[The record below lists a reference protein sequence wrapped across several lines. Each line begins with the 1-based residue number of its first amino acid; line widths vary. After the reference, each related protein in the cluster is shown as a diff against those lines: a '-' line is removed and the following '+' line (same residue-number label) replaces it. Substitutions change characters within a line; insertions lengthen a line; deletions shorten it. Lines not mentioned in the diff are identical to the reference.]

1 MATDYATIVVRR
13 GNADAWENS
22 QRPLAS
28 GEWGYDETSR
38 VIKIGDGYTLWRDLA
53 SAVTT
58 GVSGQLPD
66 DVRQALAANLANP
79 ETAEGAAVAASAG
92 AGLPFDDV
100 SGLYLGASEN
110 PIPSVDGTT
119 KQFPGDVR
127 ATQAANLQ
135 DTATPEGAAVAA
147 GVGAAVAPA
156 VGASIVDAAADPDS
170 NFSVVNGATLAS
182 SSTTL
187 LTSRIVDSI
196 PSNGS
201 NVNTFAAVSGL
212 TFSFVAPLSGKVIVR
227 ISAGYALPSGTSSLE
242 VNLRQQSGQDMPK
255 TIRRIRRVTGAAA
268 AGEQNQYVYTMP
280 LTGLVAGQTYNLVQ
294 GFRNG
299 DPGGG
304 SVSVLADSSSIW
316 GPATIEVLAVP
327 ADPVSPIALYNRF
340 DAAHLANWTAG
351 RAAVAAGTADAKIL
365 VIGDSTAFG
374 YPKGGLQQS
383 WSHKLAEKLATRGL
397 AAQDGGTTPGLAGG
411 DNPRWTPATGFPNLI
426 NYGFGAQGWQYNGWS
441 GPLTTY
447 ADASVTADSFDVYFV
462 RGSGSTSI
470 TLQINN
476 ENAQTFDTTGATS
489 IGKLTISS
497 STAATSHTLKVSA
510 VGSGAILFI
519 EAWLSTGKRVRVAN
533 AGAPSTNTTTWASG
547 VGIYS
552 AAMIQAYQ
560 PSVVIC
566 LLGAND
572 AIGGFDA
579 KTVTANLG
587 VLAAASVAA
596 GADFVNLS
604 SVPCQ
609 IPAEAALQK
618 QYALRT
624 RYGTS
629 PAFIDLNGEAGTWA
643 NWNQLGYMG
652 DLRHPNEAGMDRIAQ
667 IVDAGLA
674 LV

>member
-1 MATDYATIVVRR
+1 MATEYATLLVKRR
-13 GNADAWENS
+13 DADAWAS
-22 QRPLAS
+22 AALPLGS
-28 GEWGYDETSR
+28 GEWGYDETNR
-38 VIKIGDGYTLWRDLA
+38 VTKIGDGFTPWADLPEHLTA
-53 SAVTT
+53 A
-58 GVSGQLPD
+58 GDGQLPD
-66 DVRQALAANLANP
+66 SVRSALAANLADP
-79 ETAEGAAVAASAG
+79 DTVEGAAVAAAG
-92 AGLPFDDV
+92 AGLPFDDE
-100 SGLYLGASEN
+100 SGLYLDASAN

-119 KQFPGDVR
+119 KQFPDEVR
-127 ATQAANLQ
+127 AAQAANLR
-135 DTATPEGAAVAA
+135 DPATPEGDAVADIVGA
-147 GVGAAVAPA
+147 TTAGGVGTAL
-156 VGASIVDAAADPDS
+156 VDAAADPNS
-170 NFSVVNGATLAS
+170 AFSVVNGASIGA

-187 LTSRIVDSI
+187 LTSKIVDSI

-201 NVNTFAAVSGL
+201 DTNTFAAVSGL
-212 TFSFVAPLSGKVIVR
+212 TFSFVAPLSGKVVVR

-242 VNLRQQSGQDMPK
+242 LNLRQQSGQNMAK
-255 TIRRIRRVTGAAA
+255 TTRRMRRVTGAAA

-280 LTGLVAGQTYNLVQ
+280 LSGLVAGQKYDLVQ

-304 SVSVLADSSSIW
+304 SVSILADSSSIW

-327 ADPVSPIALYNRF
+327 ADPVSPTDLYNRF
-340 DAAHLANWTAG
+340 DSAHLSKWSAG
-351 RAAVAAGTADAKIL
+351 RSAVTAGTADAKVL

-383 WSHKLAEKLATRGL
+383 WSHKLAQKLAARGL
-397 AAQDGGTTPGLAGG
+397 AAQDGGTTPGLGAG
-411 DNPRWTPATGFPNLI
+411 DNPRWVPTAGFPNLI

-447 ADASVTADSFDVYFV
+447 FDPFITADSFDVYYV

-470 TLQINN
+470 TLQIDN
-476 ENAQTFDTTGATS
+476 ETAQTFDTTGSTS

-497 STAATSHTLKVSA
+497 SAASTSHTLKVSA
-510 VGSGAILFI
+510 VGNGAVLFI
-519 EAWLSTGKRVRVAN
+519 EPWLSTSKRIRVAN
-533 AGAPSTNTTTWASG
+533 AGAPSTNTITWASG
-547 VGIYS
+547 IGIYS
-552 AAMIQAYQ
+552 TAMIQTYQ
-560 PSVVIC
+560 PSVVVC

-572 AIGGFDA
+572 AIGGIDA
-579 KTVTANLG
+579 ATVTANLG
-587 VLAAASVAA
+587 ALAAASAA
-596 GADFVNLS
+596 VGADFINLS

-629 PAFIDLNGEAGTWA
+629 PAFIDLNGDAGSWA

-667 IVDAGLA
+667 IIDAGLA

>member
-1 MATDYATIVVRR
+1 MADIIIDDARMRQRGATESEVLSSGDVPLEREIVVASDTGAFWI
-13 GNADAWENS
+13 GNGVDPASNLPKQGPLVLDAS
-22 QRPLAS
+22 TGLAALP
-28 GEWGYDETSR
+28 GG
-38 VIKIGDGYTLWRDLA
+38 GLLLTLD
-53 SAVTT
+53 SE
-58 GVSGQLPD
+58 SNQLPTA
-66 DVRQALAANLANP
+66 VRQTMAQNL
-79 ETAEGAAVAASAG
+79 
-92 AGLPFDDV
+92 
-100 SGLYLGASEN
+100 
-110 PIPSVDGTT
+110 
-119 KQFPGDVR
+119 GD
-127 ATQAANLQ
+127 AT
-135 DTATPEGAAVAA
+135 TPEGAAVAD
-147 GVGAAVAPA
+147 AATGFPFDASTGFYTPA
-156 VGASIVDAAADPDS
+156 VGPPIPGIDAMHAVIDEAPSDPNS
-170 NFSVVNGATLAS
+170 TFGVINNSVIGS

-187 LTSRIVDSI
+187 LASKIVDSI

-299 DPGGG
+299 DPGNG
-304 SVSVLADSSSIW
+304 SVSILADSSSIW

-327 ADPVSPIALYNRF
+327 SDPVSPTALYNRF
-340 DAAHLANWTAG
+340 DAAHLSKWTAG
-351 RAAVAAGTADAKIL
+351 RAAVAAGTADAKMLI
-365 VIGDSTAFG
+365 IGDSTAFG

-383 WSHKLAEKLATRGL
+383 WSHKLMQKLVARGL
-397 AAQDGGTTPGLAGG
+397 AAQDGGTTPGLAAG
-411 DNPRWTPATGFPNLI
+411 DNPRWTPATGFPDLI
-426 NYGFGAQGWQYNGWS
+426 NYGFGSQGWQYNGWN

-447 ADASVTADSFDVYFV
+447 SDSFVTADSFDVYFV
-462 RGSGSTSI
+462 RGGGATSI
-470 TLQINN
+470 TLQIDN
-476 ENAQTFDTTGATS
+476 ETAQTFDTTGTTS

-497 STAATSHTLKVSA
+497 STASTSHTLKVSA

-519 EAWLSTGKRVRVAN
+519 EAWLSTGRRIRVAN

-547 VGIYS
+547 IGIYS

-587 VLAAASVAA
+587 ALAAATAAA
-596 GADFVNLS
+596 GADFINLS

-609 IPAEAALQK
+609 IPSEAALQQ

-643 NWNQLGYMG
+643 HWNELGYMS
-652 DLRHPNEAGMDRIAQ
+652 DLRHPNEAGMTRIAE